1 MDGVADL
8 TTCDKENSA
17 GVGLH
22 DAVSEL
28 SLAADSPD
36 VFLSLLLSIFV
47 AVVVHL
53 ITQYLLEAL
62 IEVDQQQLPYYY
74 LVYTTLVNSA
84 FRTR

>member
-53 ITQYLLEAL
+53 ITQYLLKAL
-62 IEVDQQQLPYYY
+62 IEVDQQLPYYY